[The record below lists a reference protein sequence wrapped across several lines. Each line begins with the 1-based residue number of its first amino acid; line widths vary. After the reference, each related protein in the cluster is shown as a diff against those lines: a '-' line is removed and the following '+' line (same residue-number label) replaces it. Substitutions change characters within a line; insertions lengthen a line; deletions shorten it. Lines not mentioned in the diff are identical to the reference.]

1 MTPLVAQFDTRAF
14 GVSEPLLNGVVC
26 VVASV
31 IACCAALKV
40 SSIALVRCAGALVD
54 TLVVAGCGS
63 LAFAFIGLFGLQPQL
78 MPGGSADE
86 WLRFAALPMITLGLE
101 LAPVL
106 IIAVVYLVIFVVL
119 RGQTPG
125 MKVARVYVVDPALRA
140 PSYGR
145 STARALFQVAG
156 LMFGAINLFW
166 VIIDRERRTLHDRLS
181 NTYTI
186 QRGNC

>member
-1 MTPLVAQFDTRAF
+1 MRLPLDPEWKTRFQPPTITCEHCDTALRP
-14 GVSEPLLNGVVC
+14 VTS
-26 VVASV
+26 ASV
-31 IACCAALKV
+31 WRRA
-40 SSIALVRCAGALVD
+40 AGALVD

-86 WLRFAALPMITLGLE
+86 WLRFAALPMTTLGLE

-106 IIAVVYLVIFVVL
+106 IIAVVYLVIFVAL